1 MSAIFA
7 GYFMKMKS
15 LLVLLMITN
24 ILTVAGCDK
33 ATRALPAASIFNI
46 AYGSDPKQVFDIYLP
61 EGRSTTNTK
70 VMFLFHAGSWSG
82 GDKADFLFYIDSL
95 RKYLPGY
102 AFVNVNYR
110 LANFNANKFP
120 TQENDIKA
128 AVDFV
133 IDKAAEYAIS
143 DDVVMLGASAGAHLA
158 LLQAYKYTETVRAK
172 AVVSFFGPTD
182 LIDMY
187 NHPANPQIPYWIQVL
202 LGGTPA
208 SNSEMYKA
216 SSPVNF
222 VNEESAPT
230 LIFQGGKDPLVSA
243 GQANLLKKKLD
254 ASGVPNQ
261 LVVYANEGH
270 GWVGNTLSDSFQ
282 KISQFLSQHVK

>member
-1 MSAIFA
+1 
-7 GYFMKMKS
+7 MKMKS
-15 LLVLLMITN
+15 VLVLLMITN

-33 ATRALPAASIFNI
+33 TTRSLPATSIANV

-61 EGRSTTNTK
+61 EGRSTTTTK

-110 LANFNANKFP
+110 LANFNGNKFP
-120 TQENDIKA
+120 TQENDVRE

-133 IDKAAEYAIS
+133 MNKASEYAVS

-158 LLQAYKYTETVRAK
+158 LLQAYKYTNSVKAK
-172 AVVSFFGPTD
+172 AVISFFGPTD
-182 LIDMY
+182 LADMY
-187 NHPANPQIPYWIQVL
+187 NNPANPQIPYWIQVL

-208 SNSEMYKA
+208 SNSQIYKA

-222 VNEESAPT
+222 VDAESAPT
-230 LIFQGGKDPLVSA
+230 LIFQGGKDPLVSPA
-243 GQANLLKKKLD
+243 QSNLLKKKLD
-254 ASGVPNQ
+254 AAGVPNQ
-261 LVVYANEGH
+261 LVLYANEGH

-282 KISQFLSQHVK
+282 KISQFLSRYVK